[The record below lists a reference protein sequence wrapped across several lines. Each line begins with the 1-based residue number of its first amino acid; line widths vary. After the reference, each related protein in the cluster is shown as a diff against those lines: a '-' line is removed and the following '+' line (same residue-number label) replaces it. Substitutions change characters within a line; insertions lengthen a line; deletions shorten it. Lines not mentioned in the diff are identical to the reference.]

1 MSLYKALL
9 IWFGMF
15 ILTGTILG
23 VGIGVGANLNKNSDQ
38 SGNEEMLKHY
48 RVKLT
53 SCIKRI

>member
-9 IWFGMF
+9 IWFGIF

-23 VGIGVGANLNKNSDQ
+23 VGIGVGANLNKKIDQ
-38 SGNEEMLKHY
+38 SGNKEMLKNH

-53 SCIKRI
+53 SYVKGI